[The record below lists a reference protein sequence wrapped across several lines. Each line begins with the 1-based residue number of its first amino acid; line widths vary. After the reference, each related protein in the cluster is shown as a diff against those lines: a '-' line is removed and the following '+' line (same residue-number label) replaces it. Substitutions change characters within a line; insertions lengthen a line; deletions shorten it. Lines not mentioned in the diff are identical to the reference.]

1 MVKNKLRRF
10 YGSLCT
16 LSQWT
21 ISIPNNPACICKN
34 RNGDGYH
41 GCFYK
46 LLTLLYATVVTP
58 DLSELTLLQA
68 EIC

>member
-1 MVKNKLRRF
+1 MVHCVHCPNGLF
-10 YGSLCT
+10 LF
-16 LSQWT
+16 QT
-21 ISIPNNPACICKN
+21 IQLVFAKK

-58 DLSELTLLQA
+58 DQSELTLLQV
-68 EIC
+68 EVC